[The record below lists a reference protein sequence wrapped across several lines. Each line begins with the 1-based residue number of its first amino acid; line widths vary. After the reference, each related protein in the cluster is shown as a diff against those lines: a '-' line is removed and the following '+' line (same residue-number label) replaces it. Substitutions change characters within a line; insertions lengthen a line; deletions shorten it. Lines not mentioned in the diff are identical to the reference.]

1 MKYPQLN
8 SSLFERNRKKLL
20 KCLIANSVAVIH
32 SNDQMPRNGD
42 QYFSFRQ
49 NSDLLYLTGIDQEK
63 TILTLCP
70 NHPNK
75 DLREILFIIE
85 SNEQIAVWE
94 GHKYSQEEAIKT
106 SGIKTIKYISE
117 FEATFRELAINAE
130 NIYLNL
136 NENLKFKP
144 EIESADFR
152 FMGDLQKEFPAHEV
166 ERLAPIMMN
175 LRLKKEPEEIKLM
188 QEACSIT
195 HKTFNRIL
203 KFVKPNVTEYQVEA
217 EITHEFLW
225 NRATDHAYAPI
236 IASGKS
242 ACVLHYVEN
251 NKICNDGDLLLMDFG
266 AEYANYAADC
276 TRTIP
281 VNGKFT
287 DRQKECYEAVLSVMK
302 KAITWLTPG
311 TTINK
316 INERVEELIQK
327 EHIKLGL
334 YSLKDVENQDP
345 EKPLVK
351 KYYPHGTCHF
361 IGLDVHD
368 VGDRT
373 VVLEDGM
380 ILTCE
385 PGIYIPEENIGIRIE
400 NDIVVGQ
407 KPFDLMQDI
416 PREVEEIEKLMNTFH
431 EQSK

>member
-1 MKYPQLN
+1 MKYPQLE
-8 SSLFERNRKKLL
+8 STLFEKNRKKLIKL
-20 KCLIANSVAVIH
+20 LQSNSLAVIH

-42 QYFSFRQ
+42 QYHTFRQ
-49 NSDLLYLTGIDQEK
+49 NSDLFYLTGIDQEK

-75 DLREILFIIE
+75 DLREILFIIK

-94 GHKYSQEEAIKT
+94 GHKYTKEEAFNT

-117 FEATFRELAINAE
+117 FDSTFRELAIKAE
-130 NIYLNL
+130 SMYLNL
-136 NENLKFKP
+136 NENPKFRSDV
-144 EIESADFR
+144 ESADYR
-152 FMGDLQKEFPAHEV
+152 FLKHLQKDFPAHELK
-166 ERLAPIMMN
+166 RLAPLLKA
-175 LRLKKEPEEIKLM
+175 LRLKKEPEEIALM
-188 QEACSIT
+188 QEACAIT
-195 HKTFNRIL
+195 NKAFKRIL
-203 KFVKPNVTEYQVEA
+203 NFVHPDVTEYQVEA
-217 EITHEFLW
+217 ELTHEFLW
-225 NRATDHAYAPI
+225 NRASGHAYSPI
-236 IASGKS
+236 VASGKS

-251 NKICNDGDLLLMDFG
+251 NKICKDGDLLLMDFG

-287 DRQKECYEAVLSVMK
+287 ERQKECYEAVLHVMK
-302 KAITWLTPG
+302 KATSWLTPG
-311 TTINK
+311 TSINK
-316 INERVEELIQK
+316 INERVEQLIQE

-334 YSLKDVENQDP
+334 YTQEDVNKQDP
-345 EKPLVK
+345 ATPLVK

-368 VGDRT
+368 VGDRNT
-373 VVLEDGM
+373 ILEDGM

-407 KPFDLMQDI
+407 KPYDLMSEI
-416 PREVEEIEKLMNTFH
+416 PREVDEIEKLM
-431 EQSK
+431 KK

>member
-1 MKYPQLN
+1 MKYNQLN
-8 SSLFERNRKKLL
+8 SSLFEKNRKKLN
-20 KCLIANSVAVIH
+20 KHLISNSLIIIH

-49 NSDLLYLTGIDQEK
+49 NSDLFYLTGIDQEK

-75 DLREILFIIE
+75 NLREILFIIE

-94 GHKYSQEEAIKT
+94 GYKYTKEEAQKT
-106 SGIKTIKYISE
+106 SGIKNIKYISE
-117 FEATFRELAINAE
+117 FNTILRDLAINAE

-136 NENLKFKP
+136 NENPKFKP
-144 EIESADFR
+144 DVDSADFR
-152 FMGDLQKEFPAHEV
+152 FMIDLQKDFPAHEI
-166 ERLAPIMMN
+166 ERLAPILKN
-175 LRLKKEPEEIKLM
+175 LRLRKEPEEIQLM
-188 QEACSIT
+188 QDACAIT
-195 HKTFNRIL
+195 NKAFERVL
-203 KFVKPNVTEYQVEA
+203 KSVKPGIEEYQVEA
-217 EITHEFLW
+217 EIIHEFLW
-225 NRATDHAYAPI
+225 NKATDHAYPPI

-242 ACVLHYVEN
+242 ACILHYVEN
-251 NKICNDGDLLLMDFG
+251 NKTCNDGDLLLMDFG

-276 TRTIP
+276 SRTIP

-287 DRQKECYEAVLSVMK
+287 DRQKECYEAVLRVMK
-302 KAITWLTPG
+302 KATSWLTPG

-316 INERVEELIQK
+316 INERVENLIQE
-327 EHIKLGL
+327 EHIGL
-334 YSLKDVENQDP
+334 DLYTQEDVQNQDP
-345 EKPLVK
+345 AKPLVK

-373 VVLEDGM
+373 TILEEGM
-380 ILTCE
+380 VLTCE

-400 NDIVVGQ
+400 NDILVGL

-416 PREVEEIEKLMNTFH
+416 PREVDEIEKLM
-431 EQSK
+431 KKY